1 MDKQIPPVGGEEVEV
16 VAWRHSETGRA
27 TADAV
32 NVSLWFQ
39 ECVQPLMTVAQH
51 QRIVEAL
58 LEDARYNYQLALD
71 WQDKV
76 IELQSEREQL
86 RAEVERLTTDLE
98 AANSMLIETSK
109 AGIELRAQ
117 LAQQQVPV
125 QAEPASP
132 WVRVVDQQ
140 PKKGEDVL
148 VWCHDT
154 NEQFV
159 AFSLGDGRFQ
169 FGIGQDGTILVCR
182 PNYWQPLPKAPY
194 QP

>member
-1 MDKQIPPVGGEEVEV
+1 MSNKEKVSGEEVEV
-16 VAWRHSETGRA
+16 VATLILGGIFYGSCGHELCDNDIEPRGSVLDRLQSEIVDS
-27 TADAV
+27 ADD
-32 NVSLWFQ
+32 
-39 ECVQPLMTVAQH
+39 VQLDLMTVAQH
-51 QRIVEAL
+51 QRITDAL

-76 IELQSEREQL
+76 IELQ
-86 RAEVERLTTDLE
+86 
-98 AANSMLIETSK
+98 
-109 AGIELRAQ
+109 AQ
-117 LAQQQVPV
+117 LAAAPAPV